1 MGDSLAD
8 ICGAQAR
15 PECRIFD
22 VIDENAASRVG
33 VCLGL
38 RVHGFLPGYKRLDA
52 CEQVL
57 LATVPTG

>member
-1 MGDSLAD
+1 M
-8 ICGAQAR
+8 
-15 PECRIFD
+15 
-22 VIDENAASRVG
+22 IDENAASRVG

-57 LATVPTG
+57 LATVLTG